1 MIDTM
6 LHDTDIAERSSF
18 TMDPPHEKTT
28 SSTSFYL
35 TEEEK
40 KNIPMPPPLS
50 INVFGRILLKQNF
63 TANAVIYYDGEKPH
77 QLLANIVREEINSGF
92 YDRMVMTSIFFFIT
106 NPLLQTP
113 LQKFGY
119 LETIQSNSYFSTE
132 TKQMFTR
139 AFENAQRL
147 YHILGRFANR
157 LRYRY
162 SKLRI
167 QTDLILNP
175 IHETHRN
182 VVVVYHYGSRYLFTI
197 MDITKIIENSLLNS
211 KMLISDPIAVKNP
224 YNNLPFTKSNLYNLY
239 FQLKS
244 REFVLSAVFHNYFL
258 CNFSLRR
265 FKRENEVAIRNEAI
279 DRYISGSNEV
289 VLTKEIRNM
298 LKWYNARCDVGCAIH
313 VNKDFPKDRLI
324 IAMKPFLGLY
334 LKHTYSLDIN
344 AQYYYE
350 YKLDEA
356 LERFV
361 RKFPLF
367 GCKTRKRIEGTNT
380 WKITF
385 HDMVSEREEREER
398 ETREAR
404 EAREA
409 QEKEMRAK
417 EKERASKRKSRHKK
431 YETCHLECETSS
443 DEEDED
449 DDAVDA
455 NGNLVNR
462 RRDFIAQYT
471 SHYVNDL
478 SLNRVI
484 RHDIVENEI
493 INELVANLTQEQM
506 MNFTFTGLSRSRALS
521 AESSVGAAIS
531 YDSDDEDNDEVVIRL
546 SSELEE
552 GEVEQVS
559 DRSSSISQTSDS
571 DGSDR

>member
-1 MIDTM
+1 MTVDIMI
-6 LHDTDIAERSSF
+6 HDTIAQYSSPF
-18 TMDPPHEKTT
+18 TMESPKEKDT
-28 SSTSFYL
+28 SSKAFYA

-40 KNIPMPPPLS
+40 KNILMPSPLS
-50 INVFGRILLKQNF
+50 INVFGRILLHQNA
-63 TANAVIYYDGEKPH
+63 TSNSVVYYDGEEPH
-77 QLLANIVREEINSGF
+77 QLLANVVRDETGGGF
-92 YDRMVMTSIFFFIT
+92 YDRMLMASIYFFIT
-106 NPLLQTP
+106 NPLLQNP
-113 LQKFGY
+113 RQKFGY
-119 LETIQSNSYFSTE
+119 LETIQSNSYFPKE
-132 TKQMFTR
+132 NKQMFTR

-157 LRYRY
+157 IRYRY

-175 IHETHRN
+175 IDESHRN
-182 VVVVYHYGSRYLFTI
+182 VVAVYHYGSRYLFTI

-258 CNFSLRR
+258 CGFSLRV

-289 VLTKEIRNM
+289 VLTKEIRGM
-298 LKWYNARCDVGCAIH
+298 LKWYNNRCDVGLSIH

-324 IAMKPFLGLY
+324 VAMKPFLGFY

-356 LERFV
+356 LDRFV

-380 WKITF
+380 WKITY
-385 HDMVSEREEREER
+385 HDMLSAREERERR
-398 ETREAR
+398 EFGR
-404 EAREA
+404 
-409 QEKEMRAK
+409 
-417 EKERASKRKSRHKK
+417 EKERDELKRNSRRKK
-431 YETCHLECETSS
+431 YDTCHLECETSS
-443 DEEDED
+443 DEEDDSED
-449 DDAVDA
+449 DAIDA
-455 NGNLVNR
+455 NGNLVHR
-462 RRDFIAQYT
+462 RRNIIAQYT
-471 SHYVNDL
+471 SHYANDL

-484 RHDIVENEI
+484 RHDILENEI
-493 INELVANLTQEQM
+493 VNELVANLTQEQM
-506 MNFTFTGLSRSRALS
+506 INFTFTGLSRSRALS
-521 AESSVGAAIS
+521 SESSVGPVIS
-531 YDSDDEDNDEVVIRL
+531 YDPDDENNDEVVIRL
-546 SSELEE
+546 GSELEE

-559 DRSSSISQTSDS
+559 DRDSLDSSDVSSDA
-571 DGSDR
+571 